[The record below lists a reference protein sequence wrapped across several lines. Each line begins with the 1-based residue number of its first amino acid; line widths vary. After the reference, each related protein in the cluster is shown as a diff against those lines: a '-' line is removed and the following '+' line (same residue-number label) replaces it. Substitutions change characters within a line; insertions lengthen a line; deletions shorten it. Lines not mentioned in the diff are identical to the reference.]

1 MRVCTPH
8 CGVDPE
14 TTSGGETYERELLK
28 RLGALGVT
36 LDIILARHKRV
47 PDGVANWVVHRLRM
61 GRGLRWPVAA
71 VVLPPAIRRVYAE
84 TRFDL
89 LRVHSLR
96 YIGPAALRARRRYGV
111 DVPIVA
117 HHHHLDADRLNRW
130 IEGPVMRAVERVI
143 TVSEFSRRQAIGE
156 LGVPEQRISVVYD
169 GVDAKFV
176 PGPKP
181 RRLLERFGLEGKP
194 VLLFLGGLKR
204 RKNLSVLLDAWRIV
218 AGERPDTQL
227 VVAGSG
233 PELDTIRA
241 QARRLAPA
249 GGVHFAGYVPEAE
262 KVDYYNLADV
272 FVSPSALEGFGL
284 TVAEA
289 MACER
294 PVVVSNRGS
303 LPEVVAAGEGGF
315 LCEPDDVAGF
325 AKAALELLADE
336 RLSQKFGAANRARVD
351 RLFRWER
358 AAAEVKRIYEEVLD
372 GWRRRRAQAR

>member
-8 CGVDPE
+8 CGLDPE

-28 RLGALGVT
+28 RLGDLGVT
-36 LDIILARHKRV
+36 FDLILARHKRV
-47 PDGVANWVVHRLRM
+47 PEGAPNWVVHRLRM
-61 GRGLRWPVAA
+61 RRGLHWPVAA
-71 VVLPPAIRRVYAE
+71 VVLPRAIQRVYAE
-84 TRFDL
+84 THFDL

-117 HHHHLDADRLNRW
+117 HHHHLDANWLNRW
-130 IEGPVMRAVERVI
+130 IEGPVMRDVERVI

-169 GVDAKFV
+169 GVDLKFV

-181 RRLLERFGLEGKP
+181 RRLSDRFGFVGKP
-194 VLLFLGGLKR
+194 VLLFLGGLKP

-218 AGERPDTQL
+218 AAERPDTQL

-233 PELDTIRA
+233 PESAALRA
-241 QARRLAPA
+241 QARRVAPA

-315 LCEPDDVAGF
+315 LCEPDDAAGF
-325 AKAALELLADE
+325 AKATLELLADE
-336 RLSQKFGAANRARVD
+336 RLRQKFGAANRARVE

-358 AAAEVKRIYEEVLD
+358 SAAEVKRIYEEVLD
-372 GWRRRRAQAR
+372 GWRRHRAQAR

>member
-71 VVLPPAIRRVYAE
+71 LVLPPAIRRVYVE

-117 HHHHLDADRLNRW
+117 HHHHLDADWLNRW
-130 IEGPVMRAVERVI
+130 IEGPVMRNVERVI

-181 RRLLERFGLEGKP
+181 RWLLDRFRLEGKP

-218 AGERPDTQL
+218 ATERPDTQL
-227 VVAGSG
+227 VLAGSG
-233 PELDTIRA
+233 PELDTLRA
-241 QARRLAPA
+241 QAHRVAPA

-315 LCEPDDVAGF
+315 LCEPADAAGF
-325 AKAALELLADE
+325 AHAALGLLGDE
-336 RLSQKFGAANRARVD
+336 RLRQKFGAANRARVE

>member
-8 CGVDPE
+8 CGLDPE
-14 TTSGGETYERELLK
+14 TTSGGETYERELLR
-28 RLGALGVT
+28 RLGDLGVT

-47 PDGVANWVVHRLRM
+47 PAGVANWVVHRLRM

-71 VVLPPAIRRVYAE
+71 VVLPPVIRRVHAE

-89 LRVHSLR
+89 LRAHSLR

-111 DVPIVA
+111 NVPIVA
-117 HHHHLDADRLNRW
+117 HHHHLDPDQLNRW
-130 IEGPVMRAVERVI
+130 IEGPVMRSVEHVI

-156 LGVPEQRISVVYD
+156 LGVPEQRISVVHD

-181 RRLLERFGLEGKP
+181 QRLVERFGLAGKP

-204 RKNLSVLLDAWRIV
+204 RKNLPVLLDAWRQV
-218 AGERPDTQL
+218 AMERADAQL

-233 PELDTIRA
+233 PDLAMLRER
-241 QARRLAPA
+241 ARRIAPA

-289 MACER
+289 MACAR
-294 PVVVSNRGS
+294 PVVVSDRGS
-303 LPEVVAAGEGGF
+303 LPEVVSAGEGGF
-315 LCEPDDVAGF
+315 LCKPDDVPGF
-325 AKAALELLADE
+325 ARAVLELLGDE
-336 RLSQKFGAANRARVD
+336 RLRQKFGAANRARVE

-358 AAAEVKRIYEEVLD
+358 AAAGVKRIYEEVLD
-372 GWRRRRAQAR
+372 GWRRRAQAR